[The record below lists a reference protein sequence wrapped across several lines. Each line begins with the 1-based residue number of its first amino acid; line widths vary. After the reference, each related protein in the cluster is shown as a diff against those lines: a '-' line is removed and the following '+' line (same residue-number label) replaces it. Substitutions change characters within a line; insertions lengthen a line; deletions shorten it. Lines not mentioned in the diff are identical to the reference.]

1 MTPKS
6 KLFVI
11 NRMQTI
17 EESDRENDKYDS
29 DSSFTKEIISRDEE
43 SGSNKS
49 YSSIEKD
56 RVSKDATNRTVKNY
70 KEQAYSPE

>member
-29 DSSFTKEIISRDEE
+29 DSSLTKEIISRDEE

-49 YSSIEKD
+49 YSSNEKD
-56 RVSKDATNRTVKNY
+56 RVSKDATNLKNY